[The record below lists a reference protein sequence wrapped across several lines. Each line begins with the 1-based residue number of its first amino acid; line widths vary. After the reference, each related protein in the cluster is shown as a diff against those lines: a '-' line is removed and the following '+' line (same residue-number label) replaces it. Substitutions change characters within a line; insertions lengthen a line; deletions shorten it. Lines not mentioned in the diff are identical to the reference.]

1 MAQTQFTAYGDELE
15 EAQISGAKRR
25 FWRRFTVFVILILL
39 VGGCVALFARRYMAP
54 IVVEDATP
62 DKAVGWLVLR
72 DLSEESADNQ
82 EKLFDLYLGSV
93 SVPSAEDAKKTTYK
107 LPEPVKKFSGLFLAG
122 REKKV
127 DEWEKSYRR
136 PPYLRV
142 DYVIKPQ
149 KTRTSQYILSSD
161 VAPGPS
167 LEKRW
172 NAQREQLAK
181 GGKGAKKTL
190 AEKNVQLLMMQWFAT
205 RCKSYD
211 AAPDDQKK
219 AKLDAIAA
227 ELSNVQGFYN
237 GIREAAKKKPLTQS
251 ELLKEFEMSVESWP
265 EFASL
270 EELAKILWFKDLV
283 EGIVANQTT
292 GASFAAF
299 SYPPLV
305 PSPLGAA
312 EGQDS
317 ENRQKRLFEFKGEY
331 ADKAVDAV
339 RNYLFKPTAE

>member
-54 IVVEDATP
+54 IVVEEATP

>member
-54 IVVEDATP
+54 IVVEEATP

-149 KTRTSQYILSSD
+149 KTRTSQYVLSSD

>member
-54 IVVEDATP
+54 IVVEEATP

-93 SVPSAEDAKKTTYK
+93 SVPSGEDAKKTTYK

>member
-15 EAQISGAKRR
+15 EAQIAGAKRR

-39 VGGCVALFARRYMAP
+39 VVGAVALFARRYMAP
-54 IVVEDATP
+54 IVVEEATP

-82 EKLFDLYLGSV
+82 EKLFDLYIGSV
-93 SVPSAEDAKKTTYK
+93 TVPSAEDGKKRAYK

-127 DEWEKSYRR
+127 DEWEKSYDR

-142 DYVIKPQ
+142 DYIIKPQ
-149 KTRTSQYILSSD
+149 KTRTSKYILSSD

-167 LEKRW
+167 LEERW
-172 NAQREQLAK
+172 NAKREQLAK
-181 GGKGAKKTL
+181 GEKGPKKTL
-190 AEKNVQLLMMQWFAT
+190 AEKNVQLLIMQWFAT

-219 AKLDAIAA
+219 AKLDAISA
-227 ELSNVQGFYN
+227 ELTNVQGFYN

-251 ELLKEFEMSVESWP
+251 ELLKEFEMSVESWC

-283 EGIVANQTT
+283 VGIVANQKA

-305 PSPLGAA
+305 PSKSVSA
-312 EGQDS
+312 EDQDS
-317 ENRQKRLFEFKGEY
+317 ENGQNKLFEFKDGY
-331 ADKAVDAV
+331 AGKAADAV
-339 RNYLFKPTAE
+339 RNYFFKPKAE

>member
-54 IVVEDATP
+54 IVVEEATP

-107 LPEPVKKFSGLFLAG
+107 LPEPVKKFSGLCLAG

-149 KTRTSQYILSSD
+149 KTRTSQYVLSSD

-331 ADKAVDAV
+331 ADKAADAV

>member
-54 IVVEDATP
+54 IVVEEATP

-270 EELAKILWFKDLV
+270 EELAKILWFKVLV

-331 ADKAVDAV
+331 ADKAADAV

>member
-1 MAQTQFTAYGDELE
+1 M
-15 EAQISGAKRR
+15 
-25 FWRRFTVFVILILL
+25 ILILL

-54 IVVEDATP
+54 IVVEEATP

-331 ADKAVDAV
+331 ADKAADAV